1 MSQDSMDQ
9 KRMLPLPLALTAAAI
24 VLIDRLTK
32 FAVVRNMSEMDSIPI
47 IPGVF
52 NLTYVR
58 NPGAAFGLL
67 PYKTIF
73 FIIITLAVVGLIV
86 FFAGRLREG
95 GLAYQ
100 IAFGLMLGGA
110 LGNLWDRLH
119 GGLVIDFLDFRVWPV
134 FNIADS
140 SLVVGVLVFAYLV
153 LKSPEPGAEHKGGR
167 P

>member
-1 MSQDSMDQ
+1 MS
-9 KRMLPLPLALTAAAI
+9 PLPLAITAAAI

-32 FAVVRNMSEMDSIPI
+32 IAVVRNMSELDSIPV

-52 NLTYVR
+52 HLTYVR

-67 PYKTIF
+67 PNRTVF
-73 FIIITLAVVGLIV
+73 FIIVTLAVVALIV
-86 FFAGRLREG
+86 FFAGRLG
-95 GLAYQ
+95 KDGLAYQ
-100 IAFGLMLGGA
+100 IALGLMLGGA

-134 FNIADS
+134 FNVADS
-140 SLVVGVLVFAYLV
+140 SLVVGVLLFAYLV
-153 LKSPEPGAEHKGGR
+153 LRSPEPGVAGKGGQ